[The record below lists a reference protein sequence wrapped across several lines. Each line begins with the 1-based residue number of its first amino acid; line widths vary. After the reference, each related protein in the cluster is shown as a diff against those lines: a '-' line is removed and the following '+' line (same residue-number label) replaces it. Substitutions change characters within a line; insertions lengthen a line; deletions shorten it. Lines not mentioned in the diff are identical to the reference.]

1 MGSTADNSN
10 EYLSSGEWTR
20 DKALSH
26 IPHAKLEFLQT
37 LVFESQSMKKEQ
49 MLPFLMAVAKR
60 GKDNHITFTEEEI
73 NTIIDTIKK
82 YSTPEELERINK
94 MMNLRKK

>member
-1 MGSTADNSN
+1 MTNTWMNDPAIAHI
-10 EYLSSGEWTR
+10 
-20 DKALSH
+20 DKT
-26 IPHAKLEFLQT
+26 KLEFLQT

-73 NTIIDTIKK
+73 NAIIDTIKK

-94 MMNLRKK
+94 MMNLRKR